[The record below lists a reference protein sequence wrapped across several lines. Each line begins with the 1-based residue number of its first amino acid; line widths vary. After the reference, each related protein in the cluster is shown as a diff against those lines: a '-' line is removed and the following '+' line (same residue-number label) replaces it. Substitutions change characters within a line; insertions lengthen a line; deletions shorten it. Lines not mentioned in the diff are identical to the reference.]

1 MTETLRSNSNP
12 FSYYSVNRGEP
23 GGAICE
29 RTGFHG
35 VQHFLDKLVR
45 MAKQGDT
52 NCEELLDMLYAE
64 DLPDDLAKM
73 HELLFNIA
81 SRGNVFTEHYNK
93 VFMAMY
99 WNDSRIV
106 WTNDRA
112 SDSGELTY
120 NISPYELIVHISYYS
135 HTKQLQLMVI

>member
-1 MTETLRSNSNP
+1 MVISSDIQISTP
-12 FSYYSVNRGEP
+12 VFSHYLIRGEP
-23 GGAICE
+23 GGAICK

-45 MAKQGDT
+45 LAKSGDK

-64 DLPDDLAKM
+64 DIPDDLAKM
-73 HELLFNIA
+73 HQLLFNIA
-81 SRGNVFTEHYNK
+81 ARGNVFTEHYNK

-106 WTNDRA
+106 WTNDR
-112 SDSGELTY
+112 SMDSGEVTCIL
-120 NISPYELIVHISYYS
+120 
-135 HTKQLQLMVI
+135 